1 MTIRAEFQPTVD
13 EFIDDLNEF
22 ASGSYLQEGET
33 EFWEQPFDPKALP
46 ELKTILERL
55 LDGLDKLPDDPPA
68 EALTAVVNKSLGDL
82 SKFNRKHE
90 GAVIEPE
97 ERQVIS
103 KLIYDAAAATGAD
116 DEALSELPDLED

>member
-13 EFIDDLNEF
+13 EFIDDLTQF
-22 ASGSYLQEGET
+22 ATGSYLQEGET
-33 EFWEQPFDPKALP
+33 EFWEEPYDPKVLA

-55 LDGLDKLPDDPPA
+55 LDGLDVLPDDPPG
-68 EALTAVVNKSLGDL
+68 EALTAVVQKSLAEL
-82 SKFNRKHE
+82 SAFNQRNE

-97 ERQVIS
+97 ERQIID

-116 DEALSELPDLED
+116 DDALAELPDLED